1 MKRFSLAMLGCVIA
15 LSHAQAEMQAL
26 VTFDHTEALE
36 GWTFEFGVSLMT
48 KNEIDDFLEG
58 NITVEDGDAG
68 AEIYQFTATK
78 TLSEWNIELFGK
90 QYHPLL
96 EMPLCLELV
105 DENANDPF
113 LTYNGALQLRWVDFP
128 WNAWVQTSFAAGLGL
143 SYATEIYAMDKQR
156 HPNENRSN
164 LKFNLPI
171 QFTFALPSAPEQQ
184 VNLYIAHHSGG
195 FGIFDVGGFN
205 SIGLSYAYKF

>member
-1 MKRFSLAMLGCVIA
+1 MKRFALAMMVCEIA
-15 LSHAQAEMQAL
+15 LSHAQAETEAL
-26 VTFDHTEALE
+26 ITFDHAEALE

-78 TLSEWNIELFGK
+78 MLSEWNIELFGQ

-113 LTYNGALQLRWVDFP
+113 LTYNAALQLRWVDFP

-171 QFTFALPSAPEQQ
+171 QFTFALPSAPEHQ
-184 VNLYIAHHSGG
+184 VNVYIAHHSGG

>member
-1 MKRFSLAMLGCVIA
+1 MKRFALAMMSCVIA
-15 LSHAQAEMQAL
+15 CSHARAE
-26 VTFDHTEALE
+26 TEALITFDNWEVFE

-68 AEIYQFTATK
+68 AEVYQFTATK
-78 TLSEWNIELFGK
+78 TLSELCIELFGK
-90 QYHPLL
+90 EYHPLL

-105 DENANDPF
+105 DENANQPF
-113 LTYNGALQLRWVDFP
+113 LTYNAALQLRWVDFP
-128 WNAWVQTSFAAGLGL
+128 WNAWIQTSFAAGVGL
-143 SYATEIYAMDKQR
+143 SYASEIYAMDEQR
-156 HPNENRSN
+156 HPDENRSN
-164 LKFNLPI
+164 MKFTLPI
-171 QFTFALPSAPEQQ
+171 QFSFALPSAPEHR

-205 SIGLSYAYKF
+205 SIGLSYSYSF